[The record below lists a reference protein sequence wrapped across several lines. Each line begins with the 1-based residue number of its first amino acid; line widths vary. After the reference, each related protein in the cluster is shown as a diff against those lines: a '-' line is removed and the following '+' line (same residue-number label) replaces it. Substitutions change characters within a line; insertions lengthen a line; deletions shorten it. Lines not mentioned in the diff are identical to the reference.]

1 MFPIVLFAG
10 IAIAGA
16 AALVW
21 FGRSELKRLAR
32 IRETPTTHARD
43 VTSGYVE
50 VKGVVEASDVVSSPF
65 QMVPAVYV
73 RWKVEE
79 YRSRGKSSS
88 WVTVLSGAENRDF
101 WIRDESGRVRVPC
114 GVVKPVLYLAGKNTT
129 ASGTFRAAPDHIERF
144 LSQHGR
150 SSSGWIFNKSM
161 RYTEECIQPGEHIYA
176 IGWTRREGNEAAFT
190 HGPQSTERS
199 ELILANLTEEEL
211 AHRIGSRGRWMVGGG
226 SVLGLGAFTA
236 LVYVLLL
243 AGR

>member
-1 MFPIVLFAG
+1 MFPIVLFAA

-21 FGRSELKRLAR
+21 FGRTELKRLAR
-32 IRETPTTHARD
+32 IRDTPTTSARD
-43 VTSGYVE
+43 VASGYVE
-50 VKGVVEASDVVSSPF
+50 VKGVVEASDVVNSPF
-65 QMVPAVYV
+65 QMVAAVYV

-79 YRSRGKSSS
+79 YRKRGKSSS
-88 WVTVLSGAENRDF
+88 WVTVLSGAETRDF
-101 WIRDESGRVRVPC
+101 WIRDESGRVRVPS
-114 GVVKPVLYLAGKNTT
+114 GTVKPVLYLAGKNTT

-150 SSSGWIFNKSM
+150 SSSGWVFNKSM

-176 IGWTRREGNEAAFT
+176 IGWTRREGNEPAFT
-190 HGPQSTERS
+190 QGPQSSERS

-236 LVYVLLL
+236 LVYVLLM